1 MEHSIKS
8 MCLNLHAAYS
18 LHPLSLKHTRTHAN
32 ARDGHS
38 NRRPQQQE
46 EENTTEGERERE
58 SRESGLTKLAGLSAT
73 NNRSPNHGGKY
84 QRTMRRFFSGAP

>member
-18 LHPLSLKHTRTHAN
+18 LHPLSQTHTHAN

-38 NRRPQQQE
+38 NRRHQQQE